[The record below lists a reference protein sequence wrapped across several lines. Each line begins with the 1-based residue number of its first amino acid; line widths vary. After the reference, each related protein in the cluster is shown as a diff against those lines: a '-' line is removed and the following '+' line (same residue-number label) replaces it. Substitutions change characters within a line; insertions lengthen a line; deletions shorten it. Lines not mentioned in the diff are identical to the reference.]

1 MLFIGSCAGTFYAL
15 DKTTAKVKWSYN
27 IRQDGD
33 QNNFHGSAL
42 ITDDLVITG
51 TDGGSRP
58 TGIGKVYAFDRTT
71 GKVQWKYSAGR
82 GVPTD
87 IVRLNNNLYAVTFDD
102 ELICLDLKT
111 GLLKWSFRTGN
122 PNDQFFN
129 NISPVVETNRVYFG
143 GLDGKVYA
151 LESKSGKKLWEKD
164 LGARISSSLVISGGS
179 LYAGSANKRIHQ
191 LNAKN
196 GAVISEFAPEEG
208 IYWAFVLTQD
218 SVITHLGEKTLASLP
233 KSLEKPRWT
242 QESAKPWSSSQPY
255 VWRGTTI
262 VGTEEGE
269 VVAFR
274 LSDGSRVWANKFT
287 GPIGGIGGD
296 DKILYIG
303 TRRGTVY
310 AYAPE

>member
-15 DKTTAKVKWSYN
+15 NKTTAQVKWSYN

-33 QNNFHGSAL
+33 QNNFHGSPL

-58 TGIGKVYAFDRTT
+58 TGIGNVYAFDKTT

-87 IVRLNNNLYAVTFDD
+87 IVRLNNNLYAVTFND
-102 ELICLDLKT
+102 ELICLDLRT
-111 GLLKWSFRTGN
+111 GQLKWSFRSGN
-122 PNDQFFN
+122 PDNHLFM
-129 NISPVVETNRVYFG
+129 NISPLIKGRTVYFG

-151 LESKSGKKLWEKD
+151 LDSKSGKKLWEKD
-164 LGARISSSLVISGGS
+164 LGARISNSLLISGGS
-179 LYAGSANKRIHQ
+179 LYAGSAHKRIYQ

-196 GAVISEFAPEEG
+196 GEVISDFAPDGG
-208 IYWAFVLTQD
+208 IYWSFVLTQD
-218 SVITHLGEKTLASLP
+218 SVITHLGEKTLASFP
-233 KSLEKPRWT
+233 KSLAKPRWT

-262 VGTEEGE
+262 VGTEDGE

-287 GPIGGIGGD
+287 GPIGGIGSDG
-296 DKILYIG
+296 KVLYIG
-303 TRRGTVY
+303 TRSGTVY
-310 AYAPE
+310 AYSPE